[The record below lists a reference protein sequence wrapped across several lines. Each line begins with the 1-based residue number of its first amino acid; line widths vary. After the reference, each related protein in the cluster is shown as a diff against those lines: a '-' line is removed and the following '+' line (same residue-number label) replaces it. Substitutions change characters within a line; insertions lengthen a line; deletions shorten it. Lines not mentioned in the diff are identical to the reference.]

1 MPTGIEFMEKQ
12 SKIGEYIP
20 GTKKLLSTHG
30 AINNSLHIITVAPSL
45 INPFTAQES
54 SFVKSFYMYDEILT
68 ALFKAWTLFNFR
80 HKCTYRMVMRLAMLI
95 IAKVFL
101 YV

>member
-1 MPTGIEFMEKQ
+1 MPTGIELIEKQ

-20 GTKKLLSTHG
+20 GTEKLLSTHG

-54 SFVKSFYMYDEILT
+54 SFVKSFYMYNEILT
-68 ALFKAWTLFNFR
+68 A
-80 HKCTYRMVMRLAMLI
+80 HMVMRLAMLI
-95 IAKVFL
+95 IASPFICMI
-101 YV
+101 